1 MIKKILKGLGRLAA
15 LSVILTSLYLVNLFS
30 MKPYSIDHY
39 LGKELVF
46 GLMDSPEA
54 MTYIGVFDRFNWLTK
69 HNSKLSIPQEDD
81 IEKNIVDLE
90 KSIKT
95 LYKYDD
101 SKLSDNQRITK
112 KIAIFDLENSL
123 KELKEFPYLD
133 LSLIHI

>member
-15 LSVILTSLYLVNLFS
+15 LSVILTSLYLVNLFF

-81 IEKNIVDLE
+81 IEKVFQNTSKIVAVHSEDEEIINL
-90 KSIKT
+90 K
-95 LYKYDD
+95 
-101 SKLSDNQRITK
+101 K
-112 KIAIFDLENSL
+112 KIN
-123 KELKEFPYLD
+123 
-133 LSLIHI
+133 